1 MMMDTKS
8 TEESIR
14 ILIVD
19 DHNVVR
25 QGLHA
30 LLSTVPGF
38 TVVAQA
44 SSQEQAVQMFQQHKP
59 DVTLMDLRLQSG
71 SGAGAI
77 QELRRLDAATRIIV
91 LTTYDGDEDIFK
103 SLQAG
108 AKSYLLKGSSSEE
121 LIEAI
126 RKVHAGKQHIPH
138 AVAERLAMRMGA
150 EELTGREM
158 DVLQQIVQGK
168 SNKEIAQ
175 QLGISEATVKSHIN
189 NLLGKLM
196 VEDRTQAAITAI
208 QRGLVRV

>member
-1 MMMDTKS
+1 MDTKIS
-8 TEESIR
+8 SATIR

-30 LLSTVPGF
+30 LLNTVPSF

-44 SSQEQAVQMFQQHKP
+44 SSQQEAVLLYQQHRP
-59 DVTLMDLRLQSG
+59 DVTLMDLRLQQG
-71 SGAGAI
+71 SGAEAI
-77 QELRRLDAATRIIV
+77 QELRRLDGKARIIV

-103 SLQAG
+103 ALQAG

-121 LIEAI
+121 LVEAI
-126 RKVHAGKQHIPH
+126 HKVHSGKQYIPH
-138 AVAERLAMRMGA
+138 AVAARLAERVGA

-158 DVLQQIVQGK
+158 DVLQQIVLGK

>member
-1 MMMDTKS
+1 MTETKNAGG
-8 TEESIR
+8 SIR

-25 QGLHA
+25 QGLRA
-30 LLSTVPGF
+30 LLSTVEGF
-38 TVVAQA
+38 DVVAQA
-44 SSQEQAVQMFQQHKP
+44 SSQVEAVHLYQQHRP
-59 DVTLMDLRLQSG
+59 DVTLMDLRLQQG
-71 SGAGAI
+71 SGAEAI
-77 QELRRLDAATRIIV
+77 QELRRLDAKARIIV

-103 SLQAG
+103 ALQAG

-121 LIEAI
+121 LVEAI
-126 RKVHAGKQHIPH
+126 HKVHAGKQYSPH
-138 AVAERLAMRMGA
+138 AVAARLAGRVGA

-158 DVLQQIVQGK
+158 DVLQQIVLGK

>member
-1 MMMDTKS
+1 MTETKS
-8 TEESIR
+8 AAETIR

-30 LLSTVPGF
+30 LLSTVDGF
-38 TVVAQA
+38 DVVAQA
-44 SSQEQAVQMFQQHKP
+44 SSQQDAVQMYKQHRP
-59 DVTLMDLRLQSG
+59 DITLMDLRLQSG
-71 SGAGAI
+71 SGVEAI
-77 QELRRLDAATRIIV
+77 QELRRLDAGARIIV

-126 RKVHAGKQHIPH
+126 RKVHAGKQYIPH
-138 AVAERLAMRMGA
+138 AVAARLAVRMGA

-158 DVLQQIVQGK
+158 DVLQQIVLGK

>member
-1 MMMDTKS
+1 MTETKKA
-8 TEESIR
+8 EESIR

-30 LLSTVPGF
+30 LLSTVEGF
-38 TVVAQA
+38 DVVAQA
-44 SSQEQAVQMFQQHKP
+44 SSQQDAVRLYQQHRP
-59 DVTLMDLRLQSG
+59 DVTLMDLRLQQG
-71 SGAGAI
+71 SGAEAI
-77 QELRRLDAATRIIV
+77 QELRRLDAKARIIV

-103 SLQAG
+103 ALQAG

-121 LIEAI
+121 LVEAI
-126 RKVHAGKQHIPH
+126 HKVHAGKQYIPH
-138 AVAERLAMRMGA
+138 AVAARLAGRVGS

-158 DVLQQIVQGK
+158 DVLQQIVLGK

>member
-1 MMMDTKS
+1 MDTKIS
-8 TEESIR
+8 GATIR

-30 LLSTVPGF
+30 LLNTVPGF

-44 SSQEQAVQMFQQHKP
+44 SSQQEAVLLYQQHHP
-59 DVTLMDLRLQSG
+59 DVTLMDLRLQQG
-71 SGAGAI
+71 SGAEAI
-77 QELRRLDAATRIIV
+77 QELRRLDGKARIIV

-103 SLQAG
+103 ALQAG

-121 LIEAI
+121 LVEAI
-126 RKVHAGKQHIPH
+126 HKVHSGKQYIPH
-138 AVAERLAMRMGA
+138 AVAARLAERVGA

-158 DVLQQIVQGK
+158 DVLQQIVLGK